1 MEKSKIIKYAE
12 LIAKVGA
19 NIQKGQEVNLVAD
32 IEIKDFI
39 LILIEECYKAGAS
52 KVNIDWTDDELTKLN
67 IKYADEEKL
76 SHLTSYEKAKQ
87 GYNIENHPVRIY
99 IESSDPDGLKDLDQE
114 KYGRIL
120 ASKGKEI
127 REYRDKY
134 DDYCQW
140 VIAGVPGLKWA
151 KKVFP
156 NDSDE
161 VAKEKLFELILKV
174 SRAFD
179 GDPIKNWEIHNANL
193 VEKANKLNNLKLHY
207 LHYTSKNGTNL
218 TVELLNN
225 VKWEA
230 GGEYTKGTK
239 IYFQPNIPTEECFTS
254 PNKFGTNGVVYSTKP
269 LSYRGQIIEDFS
281 LTFKDGKVIEAHAKK
296 GEDLLKNMLKLDENA
311 AYLGECALVPFH
323 SPIND
328 TKTLFFSTLYDE
340 NASCHLAL
348 GTAFPMLIE
357 NYENMSEDEI
367 KKVNIN
373 KSIVHTDFMIGTD
386 DLKIEGIDFDG
397 NKVTIFENGD
407 WSKSF

>member
-1 MEKSKIIKYAE
+1 MDRNKIVKYAE

-19 NIQKGQEVNLVAD
+19 NIQKGQEVNIVSD

-39 LILIEECYKAGAS
+39 LILVEECYKAGAS
-52 KVNIDWTDDELTKLN
+52 KVTIDWSDDDLTKLN
-67 IKYADEEKL
+67 IKYADENKL
-76 SHLTSYEKAKQ
+76 SHLTNYEKARQ
-87 GYNIENHPVRIY
+87 EFNIENHPARIY
-99 IESSDPDGLKDLDQE
+99 IDSSDPDGLKDLDQE

-140 VIAGVPGLKWA
+140 VIAGVPGAKWA

-156 NDSDE
+156 DLSKDE
-161 VAKEKLFELILKV
+161 AKEKLYELILKV

-179 GDPIKNWEIHNANL
+179 GNPIENWKEHDKNL
-193 VEKANKLNNLKLHY
+193 VEKANKLNALKLHY
-207 LHYTSKNGTNL
+207 LHYKASNGTDL
-218 TVELLNN
+218 TVELLPN
-225 VKWEA
+225 VNWEA

-239 IYFQPNIPTEECFTS
+239 IHFQPNIPTEECFTS
-254 PNKFGTNGVVYSTKP
+254 PNKFGTNGIVYSSKP
-269 LSYRGQIIEDFS
+269 LSYRGQIIDNFYLRFEN
-281 LTFKDGKVIEAHAKK
+281 GKVVESYAET
-296 GEDLLKNMLKLDENA
+296 GDDLLKNMLNLDENA
-311 AYLGECALVPFH
+311 RYLGECALVPFH

-328 TKTLFFSTLYDE
+328 TGVLFFSTLYDE

-348 GTAFPMLIE
+348 GTAFPMLIQG
-357 NYENMSEDEI
+357 YEDMSEEEI

-386 DLKIEGIDFDG
+386 DLVIEGIDFKG